1 MVDLKAQ
8 PFNLDDEGVAWVEQ
22 TLAAMSLDEKI
33 GQLFINMGSSR
44 DPEYLKGVLADY
56 HIAGVRY
63 QKAAADEIWEQNRCL
78 QDNAKIPLLIAA
90 NTEAGGNGAAN
101 DGTYVGHE
109 VKIAAT
115 GDARYAYEMGRIS
128 GVEAAAIG
136 CNWSFAPIVDL
147 NNNWR
152 NPIISV
158 RTWGKDPDMVLE
170 MSLAYM
176 KGIMESGIMPA
187 AKHWPGDGIDE
198 RDQHLSSAPN
208 WLSTEE
214 WDATFGKVY
223 QGLIDAG
230 LPSMMAGHIAL
241 PSYQKHFDPSMTDED
256 ILPATLS
263 KEITTDLLR
272 GKLGFNGVV
281 VTDASHM
288 VALTG
293 AMARRELLPTAIMA
307 GCDLFLFFNDPDEDF
322 AWMKEGLEN
331 GLLTPERLDEAVTRT
346 LGLKAKLGLHTRS
359 REELLPP
366 KQDALDKLGLPENKA
381 VAVEVADKAITLVK
395 DSDKRFRPLP
405 ISPEKHRRV
414 LVVPVEGAPNPMSV
428 LSGGVGHPADR
439 LAEKLRERGY
449 DATVYESLKRKAAGK
464 GEEELAR
471 LVMSAYEGKA
481 PISGLTDNYDL
492 VISAAK
498 VDGLMQPIERVY
510 WPSTKGTN
518 DIPWYVHEIPT
529 IFVSFATPNHLPDV
543 PQVKTFINAYDD
555 KDFTLDAVLDKLEGK
570 SEFTGVSPL
579 DAFGGLPDSHI

>member
-8 PFNLDDEGVAWVEQ
+8 PYNLDDEGVAWVEQ
-22 TLAAMSLDEKI
+22 TLASMTLDEKI

-44 DPEYLKGVLADY
+44 DPEYLKGVLDNY

-63 QKAAADEIWEQNRCL
+63 QKGPAEDIWEQNRCL
-78 QDNAKIPLLIAA
+78 QDNARIPLLIAA

-115 GDARYAYEMGRIS
+115 DDSRYAYEMGRIS

-158 RTWGKDPDMVLE
+158 RTWGADPDMVLE
-170 MSLAYM
+170 MSLQYM

-208 WLSTEE
+208 WLSVED
-214 WDATFGKVY
+214 WDASFGKVY

-230 LPSMMAGHIAL
+230 LPSIMAGHIAL
-241 PSYQKHFDPSMTDED
+241 PSYQKKFEPGMTDED

-263 KEITTDLLR
+263 KSITTDLLR
-272 GKLGFNGVV
+272 GQLGFNGVV

-288 VALTG
+288 VAMTG
-293 AMARRELLPTAIMA
+293 AMPRREVLPTAIMA
-307 GCDLFLFFNDPDEDF
+307 GCDLFLFFNDPDEDV
-322 AWMKEGLEN
+322 AWMKAGLEN

-346 LGLKAKLGLHTRS
+346 LGLKARIGLHKKS
-359 REELLPP
+359 REDLLPP
-366 KQDALDKLGLPENKA
+366 KAEAMATIGLPENKA
-381 VAVEVADKAITLVK
+381 IAVEVADRAITLVK
-395 DSDKRFRPLP
+395 DQDKRFRPLP
-405 ISPEKHRRV
+405 ISPEKYRRV
-414 LVVPVEGAPNPMSV
+414 LIVPIEGAPNPMAV
-428 LSGGVGHPADR
+428 LGGGAGHPADSF
-439 LAEKLRERGY
+439 AELMRERGY
-449 DATVYESLKRKAAGK
+449 DASVYESLKRKAEGK
-464 GEEELAR
+464 GPEELAK

-492 VISAAK
+492 VISVAK
-498 VDGLMQPIERVY
+498 VDGLMQPIERVC

-529 IFVSFATPNHLPDV
+529 IFVSFACPNHLPDV
-543 PQVKTFINAYDD
+543 PQVKTFVNAYDD
-555 KDFTLDAVLDKLEGK
+555 KDFTQVAVLDKLEGK
-570 SEFTGVSPL
+570 SEFTGVSPI

>member
-1 MVDLKAQ
+1 MVDLKAL
-8 PFNLDDEGVAWVEQ
+8 PFELDDEGVAWVEQ
-22 TLAAMSLDEKI
+22 TLASMSLDEKI

-44 DPEYLKGVLADY
+44 DPEYLTSVLDSY

-63 QKAAADEIWEQNRCL
+63 QKAPAPEIWEQNRCL
-78 QDNAKIPLLIAA
+78 QDNSKIPLLIAA
-90 NTEAGGNGAAN
+90 NTEAGGNGAAD

-109 VKIAAT
+109 IKIAAT
-115 GDARYAYEMGRIS
+115 GDAKYAYEMGRIS

-158 RTWGKDPDMVLE
+158 RTWGQDPDMVLE
-170 MSLAYM
+170 MSQAYM

-208 WLSTEE
+208 WLSTDE

-223 QGLIDAG
+223 KGLIHAG

-241 PSYQKHFDPSMTDED
+241 PSYQKKFNPEMTDED

-272 GKLGFNGVV
+272 GQLGFNGVV

-322 AWMKEGLEN
+322 AWMKAGLEN
-331 GLLTPERLDEAVTRT
+331 GLLTQERLDEALTRT
-346 LGLKAKLGLHTRS
+346 LGLKAKLGLHQRS
-359 REELLPP
+359 RADLLPP
-366 KQDALDKLGLPENKA
+366 KEDALSKIGLPENKA
-381 VAVEVADKAITLVK
+381 IALEVADRAITLVK
-395 DSDKRFRPLP
+395 NQDKRFQPLP
-405 ISPEKHRRV
+405 ISPEKHKRV
-414 LVVPVEGAPNPMSV
+414 LVVPVEGAPNPMAV
-428 LSGGVGHPADR
+428 LGGGAGHPADR
-439 LAEKLRERGY
+439 LVEKLKERGY
-449 DATVYESLKRKAAGK
+449 DATVYESLKRRAAGK
-464 GEEELAR
+464 GEEELAK

-481 PISGLTDNYDL
+481 PISNLTDNYDL

-529 IFVSFATPNHLPDV
+529 IFVSFASPNQLPDV

-555 KDFTLDAVLDKLEGK
+555 QDFTLDAVLDKLEGK
-570 SEFTGVSPL
+570 SEFKGVSPV
-579 DAFGGLPDSHI
+579 DAFGGLADCHI

>member
-8 PFNLDDEGVAWVEQ
+8 PYNLDDEGVAWVEQ
-22 TLAAMSLDEKI
+22 TLASMTLDEKI

-44 DPEYLKGVLADY
+44 DPEYLKGVLDNY

-63 QKAAADEIWEQNRCL
+63 QKGPAEDIWEQNRCL
-78 QDNAKIPLLIAA
+78 QDNARIPLLIAA

-115 GDARYAYEMGRIS
+115 DDSRYAYEMGRIS

-158 RTWGKDPDMVLE
+158 RTWGADPDMVLE
-170 MSLAYM
+170 MSLQYM

-208 WLSTEE
+208 WLSVED
-214 WDATFGKVY
+214 WDASFGKVY

-230 LPSMMAGHIAL
+230 LPSIMAGHIAL
-241 PSYQKHFDPSMTDED
+241 PSYQKKFEPGMTDED

-263 KEITTDLLR
+263 KSITTDLLR
-272 GKLGFNGVV
+272 GQLGFNGVV

-288 VALTG
+288 VAMTG
-293 AMARRELLPTAIMA
+293 AMPRREVLPTAIMA
-307 GCDLFLFFNDPDEDF
+307 GCDLFLFFNDPDEDV
-322 AWMKEGLEN
+322 AWMKAGLEN

-346 LGLKAKLGLHTRS
+346 LGLKARIGLHKKS
-359 REELLPP
+359 REDLLPP
-366 KQDALDKLGLPENKA
+366 KAEAMATIGLPENKA
-381 VAVEVADKAITLVK
+381 IAVEVADRAITLVK
-395 DSDKRFRPLP
+395 DQDKRFRPLP
-405 ISPEKHRRV
+405 ISPEKYRRV
-414 LVVPVEGAPNPMSV
+414 LIVPIEGAPNPMAV
-428 LSGGVGHPADR
+428 LGGGAGHPADSF
-439 LAEKLRERGY
+439 AELMRERGY
-449 DATVYESLKRKAAGK
+449 DASVYESLKRKAEGK
-464 GEEELAR
+464 GPEELAK

-492 VISAAK
+492 VISVAK

-529 IFVSFATPNHLPDV
+529 IFVSFACPNHLPDV
-543 PQVKTFINAYDD
+543 PQVKTFVNAYDD
-555 KDFTLDAVLDKLEGK
+555 KDFTQVAVLDKLEGK
-570 SEFTGVSPL
+570 SEFTGVSPI

>member
-1 MVDLKAQ
+1 MVDLKAM
-8 PFNLDDEGVAWVEQ
+8 PFNLDDEGVAWVQ
-22 TLAAMSLDEKI
+22 RTLASMSVDEKI

-44 DPEYLKGVLADY
+44 DPEYLKGVLDSY

-63 QKAAADEIWEQNRCL
+63 QKAPADEIWEQNRVL
-78 QDNAKIPLLIAA
+78 QDNSKIPLLIAA

-115 GDARYAYEMGRIS
+115 GDSRYAYEMGRIS

-158 RTWGKDPDMVLE
+158 RTWGQDPDMVLE

-176 KGIMESGIMPA
+176 QGIMESGILPA

-223 QGLIDAG
+223 KGLIGAG

-241 PSYQKHFDPSMTDED
+241 PSYQKKFDPSMTDED

-272 GKLGFNGVV
+272 DQLGFNGVV

-293 AMARRELLPTAIMA
+293 AMPRRELLPTAIMA

-322 AWMKEGLEN
+322 AWMKQGLDN

-346 LGLKAKLGLHTRS
+346 LGLKAKLGLHTRD
-359 REELLPP
+359 RADLLPP
-366 KQDALDKLGLPENKA
+366 KEDALNKLGLSENKA

-395 DSDKRFRPLP
+395 ANDKRFRPLP

-414 LVVPVEGAPNPMSV
+414 LVVPVEGAPNPMAV

-439 LAEKLRERGY
+439 LAEKMRERGY
-449 DATVYESLKRKAAGK
+449 DAEVYESLKRKAAGK
-464 GEEELAR
+464 GEEELAK

-481 PISGLTDNYDL
+481 PIADLTDNYDL

-570 SEFTGVSPL
+570 SEFTGVSPV
-579 DAFGGLPDSHI
+579 DAFGGLPDTHI

>member
-8 PFNLDDEGVAWVEQ
+8 PYNLDDEGVAWVEQ
-22 TLAAMSLDEKI
+22 TLASMTLDEKI

-44 DPEYLKGVLADY
+44 DPEYLKSVLDNY

-63 QKAAADEIWEQNRCL
+63 QKGPAEDIWEQNRCL

-115 GDARYAYEMGRIS
+115 DDSRYAYEMGRIS

-158 RTWGKDPDMVLE
+158 RTWGADPDMVLE
-170 MSLAYM
+170 MSLQYM

-208 WLSTEE
+208 WLSVED
-214 WDATFGKVY
+214 WDASFGKVY

-230 LPSMMAGHIAL
+230 LPSIMAGHIAL
-241 PSYQKHFDPSMTDED
+241 PSYQKKFEPGMTDED

-263 KEITTDLLR
+263 KSITTDLLR
-272 GKLGFNGVV
+272 GQLGFNGVV

-288 VALTG
+288 VAMTG
-293 AMARRELLPTAIMA
+293 AMPRREVLPTAIMA
-307 GCDLFLFFNDPDEDF
+307 GCDLFLFFNDPDEDV
-322 AWMKEGLEN
+322 AWMKAGLEN

-346 LGLKAKLGLHTRS
+346 LALKARIGLHKMS

-366 KQDALDKLGLPENKA
+366 KAEAMATIGLPENKA
-381 VAVEVADKAITLVK
+381 IAVEVADRAVTLVK
-395 DSDKRFRPLP
+395 DQDKRFRPLP
-405 ISPEKHRRV
+405 ISPEKYRRV
-414 LVVPVEGAPNPMSV
+414 LVVPIEGAPNPMAV
-428 LSGGVGHPADR
+428 LGGGAGHPADSF
-439 LAEKLRERGY
+439 AELMRERGY
-449 DATVYESLKRKAAGK
+449 DAAVYESLKRKA
-464 GEEELAR
+464 
-471 LVMSAYEGKA
+471 EGKA
-481 PISGLTDNYDL
+481 PISDLTDNYDL
-492 VISAAK
+492 VISVAK

-529 IFVSFATPNHLPDV
+529 IFVSFACPNHLPDV

-555 KDFTLDAVLDKLEGK
+555 KDFTQVAVLDKLEGK
-570 SEFTGVSPL
+570 SEFTGVSPI